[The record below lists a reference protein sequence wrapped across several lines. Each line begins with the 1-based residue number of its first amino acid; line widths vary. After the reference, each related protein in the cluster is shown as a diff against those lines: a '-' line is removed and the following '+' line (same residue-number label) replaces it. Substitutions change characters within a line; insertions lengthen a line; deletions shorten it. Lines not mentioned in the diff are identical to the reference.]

1 MKKYKNEF
9 IRIAMIA
16 ISLVMCFTFVSCGD
30 NEDDNEPKPTSN
42 SIVGTWKSEFS
53 DGYQLLSFNKDGTYT
68 LVEIDNQSGNWSEE
82 GKFTFSENT
91 IIINSREKYQV
102 FTLTSSTLIMRLTHL
117 YIDGQ
122 WEFIEENSKD
132 GKITEWIKTN

>member
-1 MKKYKNEF
+1 MKKFNNEF

-16 ISLVMCFTFVSCGD
+16 VSLVMCFTLVSCGD
-30 NEDDNEPKPTSN
+30 NDDDEPKPTSN
-42 SIVGTWKSEFS
+42 SIVGTWRSEFS

-91 IIINSREKYQV
+91 IIREC
-102 FTLTSSTLIMRLTHL
+102 R
-117 YIDGQ
+117 
-122 WEFIEENSKD
+122 
-132 GKITEWIKTN
+132 